1 MLLILEPHL
10 CIHFFFF
17 FFQDSLE
24 KLKQISEKIN
34 KPCTNPPVAKCQ
46 GPCSAMY
53 SKDKQFY
60 RYIELHLKNK
70 FFLKFFFWS
79 FKLLLECFQLF
90 YSIGHS
96 MVIQGAPLFHFW

>member
-17 FFQDSLE
+17 SQDSLE

-70 FFLKFFFWS
+70 LK
-79 FKLLLECFQLF
+79 KKK
-90 YSIGHS
+90 
-96 MVIQGAPLFHFW
+96 